1 MQRVTVIIAIL
12 FSACTNS
19 SKTDSSGSDSLD
31 VNPLTGNVVV
41 DTATVGEEAE
51 DTVERIMKTDAN
63 DPEIGGDMVTELA
76 WQYTFY
82 GFLEDNHILAAYE
95 QSGSA
100 DPENTTVGELE
111 FYVVDVRKNDYASK
125 PYKAANSPAGKEYVT
140 DYIADHNLSVPN
152 YQKVDLA
159 AMNDDPKLV
168 INNKVYNVR
177 LLQRSTSNNSVLM
190 ELQLINQQSGQG
202 WMLQSDA
209 SLPKS
214 RGEVLEYHLADTYIE
229 NDNVAIMIKYTRTQ
243 LDKNQNEYWIYKYL
257 MVTGSVASKPNFKY
271 EASKTVT
278 CSLENI
284 QGGTCPSVR
293 FSCGDFGDAQ
303 VFLPFEDLAYWNDL
317 KDSNFEI
324 KPQYK
329 GKSFDITYTTTYG
342 RPCRSRIGENTVYM
356 LTGFKI
362 NN

>member
-1 MQRVTVIIAIL
+1 MQRFAFIIAIAL
-12 FSACTNS
+12 SACTNS
-19 SKTDSSGSDSLD
+19 SKTDSSGSDSLR
-31 VNPLTGNVVV
+31 VNAATTS
-41 DTATVGEEAE
+41 DTIPVAEEAE
-51 DTVERIMKTDAN
+51 DTVERIMKTDAT
-63 DPEIGGDMVTELA
+63 DPEIGGDMVTELS
-76 WQYTFY
+76 WRYTFY
-82 GFLEDNHILAAYE
+82 GFLEGNHILAAYE

-100 DPENTTVGELE
+100 DPENSTAGELE
-111 FYVVDVRKNDYASK
+111 FYVVDVRKNEYASK
-125 PYKAANSPAGKEYVT
+125 PYKAANNPAGKEYVT
-140 DYIADHNLSVPN
+140 DYIADNHLSTPN

-168 INNKVYNVR
+168 INNQVYKVR
-177 LLQRSTSNNSVLM
+177 LLQRSQSTNSMLL

-214 RGEVLEYHLADTYIE
+214 RGEVLEYHLADAYIE

-257 MVTGSVASKPNFKY
+257 MVTGSVASKPNFKF

-278 CSLENI
+278 CPLENI
-284 QGGTCPSVR
+284 QGGTCPSIR

-317 KDSNFEI
+317 KDSDFNV
-324 KPQYK
+324 KPQYQ